1 MYETTADDNFE
12 VNKDPYYFMVS
23 KSNSDVVAP
32 SWVDQRFNS
41 GYLYY
46 ENKPGSF
53 TLGVHYV
60 RADAGSYLLGNSAL
74 DMTDQLEYGW
84 DNGAGVK
91 FWTAKAGVAV
101 QKNVELD
108 AYYNFGA
115 KHMTARRKSREYMGR

>member
-1 MYETTADDNFE
+1 MGI
-12 VNKDPYYFMVS
+12 
-23 KSNSDVVAP
+23 
-32 SWVDQRFNS
+32 QRFNS

-115 KHMTARRKSREYMGR
+115 KTYDSQAENPANTWGVELNYAF